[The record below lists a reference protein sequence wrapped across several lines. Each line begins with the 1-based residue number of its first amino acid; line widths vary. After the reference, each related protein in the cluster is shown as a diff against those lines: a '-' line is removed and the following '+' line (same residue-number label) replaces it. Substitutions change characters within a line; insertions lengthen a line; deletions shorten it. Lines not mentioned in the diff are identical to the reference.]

1 MRGGPASI
9 RSSGRGGPADEVAK
23 RGCRSRDVGRE
34 PGAELKVR
42 RDDAEQEDLLSR
54 GLEELAAEREGEL
67 MGGIALDFGEVGQG
81 TENDGTRRPFGGHG
95 VDEDDVTA
103 VVAGDDVDEI
113 FGDVLSVDQT
123 KARSRDG
130 GPDGS
135 DDPGTDPVIMAQR
148 VADPDETGRFP
159 EELGEG
165 GPAGDG
171 IETARVGG
179 ISCL

>member
-23 RGCRSRDVGRE
+23 RGCRSSDVGRE

-67 MGGIALDFGEVGQG
+67 MGRIAFDFGEVGQG
-81 TENDGTRRPFGGHG
+81 TEDDGTGRPFGGHG
-95 VDEDDVTA
+95 IDEDDVA
-103 VVAGDDVDEI
+103 AIVAGDDVDEI
-113 FGDVLSVDQT
+113 FGDVLSVDH
-123 KARSRDG
+123 AEACSRDG
-130 GPDGS
+130 GPDGP
-135 DDPGTDPVIMAQR
+135 DDPRTDPVIMAQR

-165 GPAGDG
+165 GPAGDS

-179 ISCL
+179 ISCF